1 MPGLVG
7 PDLATHPSAPSSPIP
22 LRAPPKSAKRS
33 LVEAPAHS
41 RKTNDLLEDDR
52 GLLTPLER
60 LQIRFIRESFRHGPI
75 DRTLRAC
82 QRTLGQAWINSA
94 LSHLRQVQGASRLPS
109 FDPSASY
116 ILVSNHRSFFD
127 LYAITSYL
135 VRGGLPH
142 RLLFPVRS
150 NFFYDHPFGPLV
162 NGAMSFFAMYPPVFR
177 DKKKAALNLAG
188 LDEVVRLVE
197 QGGTF
202 VGLHPEGTR
211 GRGDDPYELLPAQPG
226 VGRIIHRSRVTVIPV
241 FVNGLLNDIVKQVW
255 TNFRR
260 TGDEVN
266 VVFGAPLDFS
276 DLYAKNGSPRVYRE
290 VAERTTAAIAALGAE
305 EKALREGKNSPAA
318 PFC

>member
-1 MPGLVG
+1 M
-7 PDLATHPSAPSSPIP
+7 
-22 LRAPPKSAKRS
+22 
-33 LVEAPAHS
+33 EAPAHS
-41 RKTNDLLEDDR
+41 RKTNDLLEDDC

-276 DLYAKNGSPRVYRE
+276 DSLRQERQPEGLPRGRG
-290 VAERTTAAIAALGAE
+290 AHDSGHCGLGRRR
-305 EKALREGKNSPAA
+305 KALREGKNSPAA